1 MGDDMKIC
9 FFIGSMIEKG
19 GSERVLS
26 NLTKYFST
34 YTDVE
39 LLTILNSRI
48 AYKIDDKV
56 NVTHLDKKE
65 ILEYKSTNKFIS
77 ILKYIIRYGRYRKY
91 LKKTKPDVVVSFMP
105 EASFLSL
112 LTPKSKKT
120 RRIISVRNDPS
131 KEFKNSIYKFLS
143 KKLYKRADG
152 FVFQTIDA
160 KNYFNKE
167 IQSKSIVIPNP
178 INEEFIED
186 ISIINKKN
194 NSSIVSVGRLDSQKN
209 HFLLI
214 DSFKEVLSKF
224 PDATLV
230 IYGEGSLRNKLEEY
244 VKRNGI
250 EDKIKLPGRVEN
262 IKEMIKE
269 ANCFVL
275 SSNYE
280 GMPNAL
286 MEAMALG
293 LPVVSTDCPCGGPRF
308 LIKNNVNGI
317 LVDTNNVKQMSEA
330 IIKILSNKE
339 FSKYISKNAKKI
351 VEDLNPKKINKKW
364 YDYVLKIYNEEI

>member
-160 KNYFNKE
+160 KKYFNKE

-186 ISIINKKN
+186 TSIINKKN

-262 IKEMIKE
+262 IKELIKE

>member
-112 LTPKSKKT
+112 MTPKSKKT
-120 RRIISVRNDPS
+120 KRIISVRNDPS

-152 FVFQTIDA
+152 FVFQTTDA
-160 KNYFNKE
+160 KKYFNKE

-186 ISIINKKN
+186 ISITNKKN

-244 VKRNGI
+244 VKKNGI

-262 IKEMIKE
+262 IKELIKE

>member
-91 LKKTKPDVVVSFMP
+91 LKKAKPDVVVSFMP

-160 KNYFNKE
+160 KKYFNKE

-364 YDYVLKIYNEEI
+364 YDYVLRIYNEEI

>member
-1 MGDDMKIC
+1 MKIC

-143 KKLYKRADG
+143 KELYKRADG

-160 KNYFNKE
+160 KNYFSKE

-339 FSKYISKNAKKI
+339 FSKYISNNAKKI